1 MPLPGASGL
10 GKLTMDL
17 GNDGE
22 LSDVGVLS
30 VWLSH
35 CTRVEQVLT
44 WRWELIRKC
53 LYTCICKLGKM
64 YLFIWK
70 TCICSFG
77 NCKFAPLFCQFFS
90 SVLDLWKVGCKSSAN
105 TKFHRNLG
113 QFTVNANNG
122 NPPVASTHF
131 LSDMRAKYKITPY
144 MDICIQQ
151 LSDIGSMYFHVIFL
165 ESK

>member
-1 MPLPGASGL
+1 MSLKSFCEYQRFL
-10 GKLTMDL
+10 DL

-53 LYTCICKLGKM
+53 LYTCICRLGEL

-113 QFTVNANNG
+113 QVLVNANNG
-122 NPPVASTHF
+122 NPRCLDTFSVRHEGKIWDNSIFP
-131 LSDMRAKYKITPY
+131 RAIR
-144 MDICIQQ
+144 
-151 LSDIGSMYFHVIFL
+151 
-165 ESK
+165 

>member
-1 MPLPGASGL
+1 MNISVFL
-10 GKLTMDL
+10 DL
-17 GNDGE
+17 GSDGE

-44 WRWELIRKC
+44 RRWELIRKC
-53 LYTCICKLGKM
+53 LYTLISRLGKM

-113 QFTVNANNG
+113 QFPVNANN
-122 NPPVASTHF
+122 AQTYF
-131 LSDMRAKYKITPY
+131 LSDMRAKYEITPY
-144 MDICIQQ
+144 MDIYIQE
-151 LSDIGSMYFHVIFL
+151 LTDIGSMHFHVSFL
-165 ESK
+165 ECK